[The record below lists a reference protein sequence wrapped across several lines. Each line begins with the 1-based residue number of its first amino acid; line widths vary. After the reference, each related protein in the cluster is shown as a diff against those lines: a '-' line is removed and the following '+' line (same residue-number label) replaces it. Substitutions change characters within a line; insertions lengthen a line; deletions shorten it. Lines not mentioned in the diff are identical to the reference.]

1 MNIPIKPL
9 FIDGLNCIEV
19 LVVSYLHYMQKEI
32 NLIFADSWGFA
43 FTPYGSSENEIIFA
57 ESIQTRYT
65 SFYTAVEKLFGI
77 TAVFN
82 HHMEYDEIINTL
94 KTNLAESKP
103 LGLKIDSYYCNWH
116 DRYMQT
122 HGEHFCL
129 AVGYDDNR
137 IACVDPGFA
146 ADGTVWLPC
155 DECQKGATGCF
166 WFVDSGKEL
175 CIQYREFFK
184 QAAELLLLLKPFK
197 HIRLCAK
204 AMERY
209 FCYQK
214 ECGTILDNPW
224 WNKLFRIFLQIS
236 GGRKQF
242 LRFLDDMSGK
252 KLQFS
257 DEHKKT
263 VKVIIDKWE
272 IMRSLLVK
280 YNVGDSFE
288 RKGKPKM
295 VSYLYEVA
303 DKEEAFIQNLY
314 QAACML

>member
-1 MNIPIKPL
+1 
-9 FIDGLNCIEV
+9 
-19 LVVSYLHYMQKEI
+19 
-32 NLIFADSWGFA
+32 
-43 FTPYGSSENEIIFA
+43 
-57 ESIQTRYT
+57 
-65 SFYTAVEKLFGI
+65 
-77 TAVFN
+77 
-82 HHMEYDEIINTL
+82 
-94 KTNLAESKP
+94 
-103 LGLKIDSYYCNWH
+103 
-116 DRYMQT
+116 
-122 HGEHFCL
+122 
-129 AVGYDDNR
+129 
-137 IACVDPGFA
+137 
-146 ADGTVWLPC
+146 
-155 DECQKGATGCF
+155 
-166 WFVDSGKEL
+166 
-175 CIQYREFFK
+175 
-184 QAAELLLLLKPFK
+184 
-197 HIRLCAK
+197 
-204 AMERY
+204 MERY

-303 DKEEAFIQNLY
+303 DKEEAFIQNLN